1 MESHSHS
8 RDPIAPALEPRPY
21 RAPAWRRAVGLLAFL
36 VALAGWVVS
45 AFILAGGMG
54 AIKTPLFDAVCGGGG
69 AGATWDCHS
78 VLQTRWAYWPEEGR
92 FRLPVP
98 VFGMAYF
105 AAFALW
111 YLFVGVPGRR
121 GRNWHLLPT
130 LLVVA
135 GAWESV
141 GFVQIMA
148 FELHRWCALC
158 LTVHGLNAL
167 LLVLTLAAWP
177 WREQRAAVA
186 AHPTTSLALAG
197 ATAGIL
203 AGVLHLAVATV
214 LMQRTQLVQIEAAY
228 KAIANDPAYVR
239 WSHAQQPLVT
249 VPLQEDEA
257 FDGDPHAP
265 HTIVVFADFRCTACA
280 IAHRLLPQILEQHAG
295 EVRIAYR
302 HFPQDPA
309 CNPLE
314 RFKAA
319 GHAGAC
325 AAARA
330 AEAARAVGGA
340 AAYRAMRDLLF
351 ERQNELEGADFVAWA
366 GDLSLDPGAFAAALQ
381 SETVAARVNADIQQ
395 GLQLGLSAMPA
406 IYLDGRMVK
415 TGWSE
420 LKTWDALLAPDDPGN
435 APPVPATQP

>member
-1 MESHSHS
+1 MQSESHDER
-8 RDPIAPALEPRPY
+8 RDAALEAQPY
-21 RAPAWRRAVGLLAFL
+21 RAPAWRRAVGVLALL
-36 VALAGWVVS
+36 VALAGWAVS

-54 AIKTPLFDAVCGGGG
+54 ALKRPFFEAVCGGGG

-78 VLQTRWAYWPEEGR
+78 VLQTRWAYWPEEGK
-92 FRLPVP
+92 FRLPVA

-111 YLFVGVPGRR
+111 YLFVRVPGRR
-121 GRNWHLLPT
+121 GRNWHLLPI

-167 LLVLTLAAWP
+167 LLLLTFAAWP
-177 WREQRAAVA
+177 WREQRSNTAP
-186 AHPTTSLALAG
+186 HPTASLALAT

-203 AGVLHLAVATV
+203 VGVQHLAVATT
-214 LMQRTQLVQIEAAY
+214 LMQRTQLSQIEAAY

-239 WSHAQQPLVT
+239 WAHARQPLVAL
-249 VPLQEDEA
+249 PLQEDEA
-257 FDGDPHAP
+257 FDGDPNAP

-280 IAHRLLPQILEQHAG
+280 SAHRLLPKVLEKYAG
-295 EVRIAYR
+295 QVRVAYR
-302 HFPQDPA
+302 HFPQDAA

-340 AAYRAMRDLLF
+340 AAYRALRDLLF
-351 ERQNELEGADFVAWA
+351 ERQNELEGADFAAWA
-366 GDLSLDPGAFAAALQ
+366 GDLSLDPEAFAAALQ
-381 SETVAARVNADIQQ
+381 SEAVAARVNADIQQ
-395 GLQLGLSAMPA
+395 GLQLGLAAMPA

-420 LKTWDALLAPDDPGN
+420 PATWDALLAAVDPDSTL
-435 APPVPATQP
+435 PVPATQP